1 MNANDLPITP
11 KTEPPAAAAPP
22 VSCAVVQDLM
32 PLVRDGV
39 ASADSEALVQA
50 HIESCADCRAL
61 WDALPAASAAP
72 AQPDDAAVLKTV
84 RTHVRLW
91 LLVVVVV
98 GLALGMAVLNS
109 GRATGLLFV
118 IFPLTCGIACWFDD
132 VIWKLVPVFAAAI
145 VLIQSLPS
153 LMHAMQFT
161 TFASALFSYLWGAC
175 PLAVVLAVLCL
186 LGALAARLLR
196 YAVKGKGRNER

>member
-61 WDALPAASAAP
+61 WDALPATSAAP

-132 VIWKLVPVFAAAI
+132 VVWKMVPVFAAAI

>member
-1 MNANDLPITP
+1 MNENNLSTAP
-11 KTEPPAAAAPP
+11 KTVPPAAAQT
-22 VSCAVVQDLM
+22 SLCCAVVQDLM

-39 ASADSEALVQA
+39 ASAESEALVQA
-50 HIESCADCRAL
+50 HLETCADCRAL
-61 WDALPAASAAP
+61 WDSLPAAGTAP

-109 GRATGLLFV
+109 GRATGLIFV

-132 VIWKLVPVFAAAI
+132 VIWKLIPVLAGGIAAIEFLPGFVSTWQTSTFLEALSAYLAGASVPV
-145 VLIQSLPS
+145 L
-153 LMHAMQFT
+153 
-161 TFASALFSYLWGAC
+161 
-175 PLAVVLAVLCL
+175 VLAALCL

>member
-61 WDALPAASAAP
+61 WDALPATSAAP
-72 AQPDDAAVLKTV
+72 VQPDDAAVLKTV

-109 GRATGLLFV
+109 GRATGLIFV

-132 VIWKLVPVFAAAI
+132 VIWKLIPILAGGIAAIAFLPGVCFHMAGLDISRSTVCLSGRCLHAGAGSCRALPAGRAGGQAAA
-145 VLIQSLPS
+145 
-153 LMHAMQFT
+153 
-161 TFASALFSYLWGAC
+161 
-175 PLAVVLAVLCL
+175 LCRKRE
-186 LGALAARLLR
+186 G
-196 YAVKGKGRNER
+196 EE

>member
-61 WDALPAASAAP
+61 WDALPATSAAP
-72 AQPDDAAVLKTV
+72 AQPDDAAMLKTV

-132 VIWKLVPVFAAAI
+132 VIWKMVPVFAAAI

>member
-1 MNANDLPITP
+1 MNENNLSTAP
-11 KTEPPAAAAPP
+11 KTVPPAAAQT
-22 VSCAVVQDLM
+22 SLCCAVVQDLM

-39 ASADSEALVQA
+39 ASAESEALVQA
-50 HIESCADCRAL
+50 HLETCADCRAL
-61 WDALPAASAAP
+61 WDSLPAAGTAP

-109 GRATGLLFV
+109 GRATGLIFV

-132 VIWKLVPVFAAAI
+132 VIWKLIPILAGGIAAI
-145 VLIQSLPS
+145 AFLPGFVSTWQASTFLEALSAYLTGASMPVL
-153 LMHAMQFT
+153 
-161 TFASALFSYLWGAC
+161 
-175 PLAVVLAVLCL
+175 VLAVLCL

>member
-22 VSCAVVQDLM
+22 VSCGVVQDLM

-39 ASADSEALVQA
+39 ASAESEALVQA

-61 WDALPAASAAP
+61 WDALPATSAAP

-109 GRATGLLFV
+109 GRATGLIFV

-132 VIWKLVPVFAAAI
+132 VIWKLIPILAGGSAAI
-145 VLIQSLPS
+145 AFLPGFVSTWQASTFLEALSAYLTGASMPVL
-153 LMHAMQFT
+153 
-161 TFASALFSYLWGAC
+161 
-175 PLAVVLAVLCL
+175 VLAVLCL

>member
-11 KTEPPAAAAPP
+11 KTEPSAAAAPP

-61 WDALPAASAAP
+61 WDALPATSAAP

-132 VIWKLVPVFAAAI
+132 VIWKMVPVFAAAI

>member
-11 KTEPPAAAAPP
+11 KTEPPAAAPP

-61 WDALPAASAAP
+61 WDALPATSAAP

-132 VIWKLVPVFAAAI
+132 VIWKMVPVFAAAI

>member
-39 ASADSEALVQA
+39 ASAESEALVQA

-72 AQPDDAAVLKTV
+72 AQPDDTAVLKTV

-132 VIWKLVPVFAAAI
+132 GIWKLVPILAAAI
-145 VLIQSLPS
+145 VPIQSLPS
-153 LMHAMQFT
+153 LFT
-161 TFASALFSYLWGAC
+161 MMDYTTPASALFSYFQGVWMPASL
-175 PLAVVLAVLCL
+175 LAVICL
-186 LGALAARLLR
+186 VGALTASLLR
-196 YAVKGKGRNER
+196 YAVKGKGKKQ

>member
-132 VIWKLVPVFAAAI
+132 VIWKMVPVFAAAI

-153 LMHAMQFT
+153 LFT
-161 TFASALFSYLWGAC
+161 MMDYTTPASALFSYFQGVWMPASL
-175 PLAVVLAVLCL
+175 LAVICL
-186 LGALAARLLR
+186 VGALTASLLR
-196 YAVKGKGRNER
+196 YAVKGKGKEQ

>member
-61 WDALPAASAAP
+61 WDALPATSAAP
-72 AQPDDAAVLKTV
+72 AQPDDTAVLKTV

-132 VIWKLVPVFAAAI
+132 VIWKMVPVFAAAI